1 MSDTPTHALPPTER
15 LTVSRRGVLGA
26 GIGVGV
32 GMGLGL
38 SGAASAAPA
47 VRTSRSASVG
57 AAAGPAKNVIFM
69 VADGMST
76 STLSLGEMYSRANLG
91 RSMRWCG
98 LWGKP
103 GVRRASMTTY
113 SADGWVTDSAAAGSA
128 WGIGEHINNDAVNWT
143 PDARTPAPLLVRAR
157 ADGRGTGLVTTTR
170 VTHAT
175 PASFIANVPRRSL
188 EGEIARQQLERGADV
203 ILGGGARHFS
213 DELLADHKDW
223 TVVRTR
229 DELLKAP
236 SGAEKLLGIF
246 SKSHVDFDLDRRAK
260 DEAKRDPSLAEMVRH
275 ALGRLEK
282 KDRGFVMQIEGGR
295 VDHGAHSNDLP
306 AMLFDLLAF
315 DDAIE
320 TVLRWMDGRDD
331 TLLVITTDHGNA
343 NPALTVY
350 GKPGAE
356 LFARIPRFTHTLDW
370 AISKV
375 DEDFKGAPPAER
387 VKALLGFTEKAIG
400 GELRPEDRDWVMR
413 AAQGQRVNGFDLN
426 NSVPLALG
434 AVVANMFGVAFLSP
448 NHTADLVEVTAL
460 GPGSEHLKPLIDN
473 IELHTLVTSA
483 LALPKLTDMKLS
495 RDVDPHAPVKPD

>member
-1 MSDTPTHALPPTER
+1 MPHTPRDRDQQAEPLN
-15 LTVSRRGVLGA
+15 VSRRGLLGA
-26 GIGVGV
+26 GLGVGV
-32 GMGLGL
+32 GAGLGL
-38 SGAASAAPA
+38 AGPAHARSAPA
-47 VRTSRSASVG
+47 VRTSRSAR
-57 AAAGPAKNVIFM
+57 AGQAKNVIFM
-69 VADGMST
+69 VVDGMST
-76 STLSLGEMYSRANLG
+76 STLSLGEMYARANLG

-113 SADGWVTDSAAAGSA
+113 AADGWVTDSAAAGSA

-143 PDARTPAPLLVRAR
+143 PDGRTPAPLFVRAR

-175 PASFIANVPRRSL
+175 PASFINNVPKRSL
-188 EGEIARQQLERGADV
+188 ENEIARQQLERGADL
-203 ILGGGARHFS
+203 ILGGGARHFP
-213 DELLADHKDW
+213 DELLAEHKDW
-223 TVVRTR
+223 TLVRTR

-236 SGAEKLLGIF
+236 AGADKLLGLF
-246 SKSHVDFDLDRRAK
+246 AKSHVDFDLDRRAK
-260 DEAKRDPSLAEMVRH
+260 DEAKRDPSLAEMTDV
-275 ALGRLEK
+275 ALRRLEK
-282 KDRGFVMQIEGGR
+282 KDRGFVVQIEGGR

-320 TVLRWMDGRDD
+320 TVLRWLDGRDD
-331 TLLVITTDHGNA
+331 TLLIITTDHGNA

-356 LFARIPRFTHTLDW
+356 LFSRIPRFTRTLDW

-387 VKALLGFTEKAIG
+387 VRALLGFTERAIG

-413 AAQGQRVNGFDLN
+413 AASGQRVNGFDLN

-460 GPGSEHLKPLIDN
+460 GPGSERLKPLIDN

-483 LALPKLTDMKLS
+483 LALPKLPDIKLS
-495 RDVDPHAPVKPD
+495 RDVDPNAPVKPD